1 MITALHTLVYAT
13 DPDAARDF
21 FRDVLRFPAT
31 DTGGGWL
38 IFRTGPSE
46 LGVHP
51 STWERGAQSGDA
63 QSGDA
68 QSGGAQSGGA
78 QSGGA
83 QSGGAQ
89 SGGTDQ
95 RFDLSLMCDDLEATM
110 AELEERG
117 AEFEGGVTEQPWGT
131 TVQLLVPGAGTM
143 TLYQPRYDPPALGR
157 SELEAM
163 W

>member
-1 MITALHTLVYAT
+1 MITALHTLVYAH
-13 DPDAARDF
+13 DPAAARDF

-51 STWERGAQSGDA
+51 SSWDHAGG
-63 QSGDA
+63 G
-68 QSGGAQSGGA
+68 SGGSDGTGGT
-78 QSGGA
+78 
-83 QSGGAQ
+83 
-89 SGGTDQ
+89 GGTDQ
-95 RFDLSLMCDDLEATM
+95 RFDLSLICDDLAATM

-117 AEFEGGVTEQPWGT
+117 AEFEGGVTEQSWGT

-143 TLYQPRYDPPALGR
+143 TLYQPRYAPPALGG

>member
-1 MITALHTLVYAT
+1 MITALHTLVYAE
-13 DPDAARDF
+13 DPAAARDF

-51 STWERGAQSGDA
+51 STWEHGGE
-63 QSGDA
+63 
-68 QSGGAQSGGA
+68 SGGM
-78 QSGGA
+78 
-83 QSGGAQ
+83 Q

-95 RFDLSLMCDDLEATM
+95 RFDLSLLCDDLPSTM
-110 AELEERG
+110 AAREERG
-117 AEFEGGVTEQPWGT
+117 AEFEGGVTEQSLGT
-131 TVQLLVPGAGTM
+131 TVQLLVPGAGAM
-143 TLYQPRYDPPALGR
+143 TLYQPRYAPPALGR